1 MRNRLTML
9 LLASV
14 LAILSG
20 TAAAAHV
27 DVDIGVPL
35 VAPAP
40 VAVAPAPAPYPPG
53 YYGYGPP
60 PGYYAPGPDFIWV
73 NGFWDSGHQFHRGH
87 WRHR

>member
-1 MRNRLTML
+1 ML

-40 VAVAPAPAPYPPG
+40 VVVAPAPAYYPPYPAG
-53 YYGYGPP
+53 YYAYGPP
-60 PGYYAPGPDFIWV
+60 PGYYAPGPGYVWV
-73 NGFWDSGHQFHRGH
+73 GGFWDGGHQFHRGY